1 MGKQVHFVVVVDLD
15 EKAWW
20 VDDDTFTARFDK
32 DEGTWDT
39 DTLDWRATTD
49 EENIEALEILK
60 PITSQTDN

>member
-1 MGKQVHFVVVVDLD
+1 MARQVHFVVVVDLD
-15 EKAWW
+15 EKAWF

-39 DTLDWRATTD
+39 ETCDWRATTH

-60 PITSQTDN
+60 PITSQE

>member
-20 VDDDTFTARFDK
+20 VDDDTFMARFDK

-49 EENIEALEILK
+49 EENSEALEILK
-60 PITSQTDN
+60 PITSQE

>member
-1 MGKQVHFVVVVDLD
+1 MARQVHFVVVVDLD
-15 EKAWW
+15 EKYWF

-49 EENIEALEILK
+49 EENSEALEILK
-60 PITSQTDN
+60 PITSQE